1 MISNEKSP
9 NHKVHYDCDVCK
21 YKTRNKTDYLKHENT
36 KKHKNAILAMN
47 RQCFAIKNLQK
58 SPNDVSSKNVK
69 DKTYICQI
77 CSCTYYDYSGLWRHK
92 KKCND
97 QKIKLEIENNF
108 ETDNNISNATII
120 CELMKQNNEFKE
132 MLVEQNNKI
141 MEMVKEGKYITNNS
155 TTNNN
160 FNLNLFLNEKC
171 KNAINIMDFINTLQV
186 QLQDL
191 ENTGKLGY
199 VQGITRIFIRGL
211 LELDVYKRPI
221 HCSDLKR
228 ETIYVKDK
236 DVWEKEDKEKGKIKL
251 AIKYIADKNM
261 RQLSNWVKENPESK
275 DIESKKHVEYM
286 KIINKLT
293 GGMTTDEDEDN
304 YNKIIKNVSKE
315 IVIGK
320 DN

>member
-1 MISNEKSP
+1 MPELYTCEICDFICCKKSNFVKH
-9 NHKVHYDCDVCK
+9 NL
-21 YKTRNKTDYLKHENT
+21 TRKHL
-36 KKHKNAILAMN
+36 KNANLEQIE
-47 RQCFAIKNLQK
+47 QKNAEKMPEHK
-58 SPNDVSSKNVK
+58 SCEFSCTNCK
-69 DKTYICQI
+69 KTYKARN
-77 CSCTYYDYSGLWRHK
+77 SLWYHE
-92 KKCND
+92 KKCNEI
-97 QKIKLEIENNF
+97 QKSKNTSNLLNTEEVDKEIKVKFNNDEI
-108 ETDNNISNATII
+108 IQV
-120 CELMKQNNEFKE
+120 LMKQNNEFKE
-132 MLVEQNNKI
+132 MLIEQNNKI
-141 MEMVKEGKYITNNS
+141 MELAKEGKYITNNNS
-155 TTNNN
+155 NTTNNN

-228 ETIYVKDK
+228 ETLYVKDK

-275 DIESKKHVEYM
+275 DIESKKHLEYM

-315 IVIGK
+315 VVIGK
-320 DN
+320 DTSNT

>member
-1 MISNEKSP
+1 MKKEQKMPELYACDCCDFLCSKKSNF
-9 NHKVHYDCDVCK
+9 V
-21 YKTRNKTDYLKHENT
+21 
-36 KKHKNAILAMN
+36 KHKLTRKHLKNANLEQIE
-47 RQCFAIKNLQK
+47 QKNAKKMPEHKPCEFLCNTCKK
-58 SPNDVSSKNVK
+58 SYKARNS
-69 DKTYICQI
+69 
-77 CSCTYYDYSGLWRHK
+77 LWYHE
-92 KKCND
+92 KKCNEINSTNIVNIVNNNED
-97 QKIKLEIENNF
+97 NKDVKIKFNNDEI
-108 ETDNNISNATII
+108 IQV
-120 CELMKQNNEFKE
+120 LMKQNNEFKE
-132 MLVEQNNKI
+132 MLIEQNNKI
-141 MEMVKEGKYITNNS
+141 MELAKEGKYITNNNS
-155 TTNNN
+155 NTTNNN

-228 ETIYVKDK
+228 ETLYVKDK

-275 DIESKKHVEYM
+275 DIESKKHIEYM

-315 IVIGK
+315 VVIGK
-320 DN
+320 DTSNT